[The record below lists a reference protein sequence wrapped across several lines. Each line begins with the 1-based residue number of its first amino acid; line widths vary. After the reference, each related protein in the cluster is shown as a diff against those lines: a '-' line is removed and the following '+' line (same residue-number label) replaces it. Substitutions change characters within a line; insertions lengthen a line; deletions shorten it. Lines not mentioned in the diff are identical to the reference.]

1 MGIRQDTTMSTY
13 QHQVSGFFVQREE
26 AEMARDKLI
35 LLGLPPTSL
44 AIFDNDRTSP
54 SPAANINAALKGLL
68 VNGAV
73 VLVATTWSAQETQIA
88 TDLIQEA
95 VGSCKDVAT
104 V

>member
-1 MGIRQDTTMSTY
+1 MSTY

-54 SPAANINAALKGLL
+54 SPASHANINAALKGLL
-68 VNGAV
+68 VDGAV
-73 VLVATTWSAQETQIA
+73 VLVATTWSVQETQIA

-95 VGSCKDVAT
+95 VGSYKDVAT